1 MIRVFLRL
9 LAVPLALTVA
19 AACSMTASPVRSN
32 AVLPSAGESSVSTHD
47 DWITFGHDFER
58 SGFQRQNVGLSVANV
73 KKLKLRWKHTAGGG
87 VYASP
92 IAYGGNVI
100 VVTLGEATHAAI
112 VTDFR
117 ASDGATLWQRTLSG
131 GVRATPSIDPDAGE
145 LFVSDR
151 RPPPGPS
158 TVYAIRLLDGSIAWQ
173 HSVPGLTHASPVV
186 AGGRVYVGVSG
197 GDPPVCTDGGIIA
210 FNERTGAQ
218 VWRWEVNPVKLG
230 GGSVWGA
237 IGFDGAHLI
246 FGTGNTC
253 TAPIP
258 AANGAVALD
267 LSGKVVWNF
276 TAQKNA
282 ASDDDTG
289 SGVLISGGH
298 ATFMSKDGTLYAL
311 GQGSGSIA
319 WAAPLGAADL
329 YGGFATPS
337 TDGSTIVAGAGSFP
351 AATSPAAFHDDGPP
365 ARGAPNDI
373 YPGYT
378 SRLDGLDT
386 NGTIRWSRPMLNRI
400 TGDAALC
407 NGMAFAGLDKAL
419 VALDLRNGK
428 TLWKYVTSNYLD
440 ASPIVV
446 PSGIYAADDNGYV
459 YAFSLP

>member
-9 LAVPLALTVA
+9 LAASLTLAVA
-19 AACSMTASPVRSN
+19 AACATTPSSLRTN
-32 AVLPSAGESSVSTHD
+32 AELPSSGESSVSAHD

-58 SGFQRQNVGLSVANV
+58 SGFQPQNVGLSKANV
-73 KKLKLRWKHTAGGG
+73 KKLKLRWKRSAGGG

-92 IAYGGNVI
+92 IAYGGSVI
-100 VVTLGEATHAAI
+100 VVTLGENVHAAI
-112 VTDFR
+112 VTNFR
-117 ASDGATLWQRTLSG
+117 AKDGAVMWRRKLSG
-131 GVRATPSIDPDAGE
+131 GVRATPSIDPDADE

-151 RPPPGPS
+151 RPAPEPS

-197 GDPPVCTDGGIIA
+197 GDPPVCADGGVIA

-253 TAPIP
+253 TTPMP
-258 AANGAVALD
+258 TANGAVALD
-267 LSGKVVWNF
+267 LNGKVVWNF

-282 ASDDDTG
+282 FSDDDTG
-289 SGVLISGGH
+289 SGVLIAGGH
-298 ATFMSKDGTLYAL
+298 ATFMSKNGTLYAL

-351 AATSPAAFHDDGPP
+351 ASASRPAFHDDGPP
-365 ARGAPNDI
+365 QRGAPNDI

-386 NGTIRWSRPMLNRI
+386 NGTLRWSRPMLNRI

-407 NGMAFAGLDKAL
+407 NGLAFAGLDKAL
-419 VALDLRNGK
+419 VALDLRSGT
-428 TLWKYVTSNYLD
+428 TLWKYVVPNYLD

-446 PSGIYAADDNGYV
+446 PSGVYAADDSGNV
-459 YAFSLP
+459 YAFSVR